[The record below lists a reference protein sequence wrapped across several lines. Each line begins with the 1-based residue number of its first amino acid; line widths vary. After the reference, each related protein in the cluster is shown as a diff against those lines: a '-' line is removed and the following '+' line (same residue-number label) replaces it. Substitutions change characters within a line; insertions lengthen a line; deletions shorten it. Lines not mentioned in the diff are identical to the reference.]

1 MLEQEMEVRGAHEH
15 ELEHRSHHGDGL
27 GQRIA
32 IFTAVLATVGAVV
45 SFLGGHTQN
54 EALYHKN
61 NAVLKKAE
69 ASDQWNFYQ
78 AKSQKES
85 LAKFAVSISTDPEK
99 QKFYKGEADRYDQEK
114 EAIRVK
120 AEAFEKES
128 QEADKR
134 SEEALHP
141 HEKLAVSMT
150 FLQIAIAL
158 ASVAALTYKRW
169 LLYGAGISALVGCGL
184 GVFAYFV

>member
-1 MLEQEMEVRGAHEH
+1 MSEHHIHVHGAHDH
-15 ELEHRSHHGDGL
+15 ALEHKAQHGDELAQG
-27 GQRIA
+27 IA
-32 IFTAVLATVGAVV
+32 IFTALLATIGAIV

-69 ASDQWNFYQ
+69 ASDQWNYYQ

-85 LAKFAVSISTDPEK
+85 LAKFAASIIADPEK
-99 QKFYKGEADRYDQEK
+99 QAFYKKEADRYAAEK
-114 EAIRVK
+114 EEIRQK
-120 AEAFEKES
+120 AESFEKES
-128 QEADKR
+128 LKADRR
-134 SEEALHP
+134 SEDALHP

-158 ASVAALTYKRW
+158 ASVTALTGKRW
-169 LLYGAGISALVGCGL
+169 LLYIAALAALFGCSL
-184 GVFAYFV
+184 GVLAYFI

>member
-1 MLEQEMEVRGAHEH
+1 MSGQHLHVHGAHDH
-15 ELEHRSHHGDGL
+15 ELEHKAKHGDGL
-27 GQRIA
+27 AQRIA
-32 IFTAVLATVGAVV
+32 IFTAILATVGAIV

-54 EALYHKN
+54 QALYYKN

-69 ASDQWNFYQ
+69 ASDQWNYYQ

-85 LAKFAVSISTDPEK
+85 LAKFAASIINDPEK
-99 QKFYKGEADRYDQEK
+99 QTFYKQEAERYAKEK
-114 EAIRVK
+114 EEIKLK
-120 AEAFEKES
+120 AEAIEKES
-128 QEADKR
+128 AESNKQ

-158 ASVAALTYKRW
+158 ASVTALTNKRW
-169 LLYGAGISALVGCGL
+169 LLYGAGMAALLGCGL
-184 GVFAYFV
+184 GVFAYLV